1 MKYLKKLERLRRV
14 AEQVALSYLVGKYF
28 YQSQMPTMWCPGC
41 GNGVVAMSM
50 CRAIERLG
58 LDMDKVIHVAG
69 IGCAAVAHWYTT
81 FTALQTAHGRA
92 LASATG
98 IKFANPDLTVVVTM
112 GDGDAAAIGGNHLI
126 HACRRNIDV
135 TAIVYNN
142 FNYGMTGGQ
151 VGPTT
156 PLGSFASSAPYG
168 NAEPPFDICRLAEA
182 AGATYVARGAVY
194 YVKELISLIERGI
207 RHKGF
212 SLIDAVTPCVTV
224 FGRRNKLGTP
234 GDMFKAQRKFTVSVE
249 KARDMS
255 PEELE
260 GKLIRGVLVEKDA
273 PEFTEEY
280 AKIIA
285 QAQGRGE

>member
-1 MKYLKKLERLRRV
+1 MKYWKKFRRLQKV
-14 AEQVALSYLVGKYF
+14 GEQANLSYLVAKYF
-28 YQSQMPTMWCPGC
+28 YPNQMPTMWCPGC

-50 CRAIERLG
+50 CRAIERVG
-58 LDMDKVIHVAG
+58 LDTDKVIHVAG

-98 IKFANPDLTVVVTM
+98 IKFANPDLTVIVTM

-126 HACRRNIDV
+126 HACRRNIDL

-156 PLGSFASSAPYG
+156 PLRSFTSTTPYG
-168 NAEPPFDICRLAEA
+168 NAERPFDICRLAEA

-207 RHKGF
+207 RHNGF
-212 SLIDAVTPCVTV
+212 ALIDVLTPCVTV
-224 FGRRNKLGTP
+224 FGRQNRLGTP
-234 GDMFKAQRKFTVSVE
+234 GEMFTAQRKLTVPVS
-249 KARDMS
+249 KAKNLS
-255 PEELE
+255 IEELE
-260 GKLIRGVLVEKDA
+260 GKLVRGVLVEKEM
-273 PEFTEEY
+273 PEFTDEY
-280 AKIIA
+280 DKIIA
-285 QAQGRGE
+285 RAQGRSE

>member
-1 MKYLKKLERLRRV
+1 V

>member
-1 MKYLKKLERLRRV
+1 MADR
-14 AEQVALSYLVGKYF
+14 ANLSYLVDKYF
-28 YQSQMPTMWCPGC
+28 YASQMPTMWCPGC

-50 CRAIERLG
+50 CRAIERVG

-69 IGCAAVAHWYTT
+69 IGCAAVAHWYTK

-98 IKFANPDLTVVVTM
+98 IKFANPDLTVIVTM

-156 PLGSFASSAPYG
+156 PLRSFASTTPYG
-168 NAEPPFDICRLAEA
+168 NAERPFDICRLAEA

-194 YVKELISLIERGI
+194 YVEELISLIERGI
-207 RHKGF
+207 RHNGF
-212 SLIDAVTPCVTV
+212 ALIDVLTPCVTV
-224 FGRRNKLGTP
+224 FGRLNRLGTP
-234 GDMFKAQRKFTVSVE
+234 GEMFKAQRKLTVPVS
-249 KARDMS
+249 KAKNLS
-255 PEELE
+255 IEELE
-260 GKLIRGVLVEKDA
+260 GKLVRGVLVEKEV
-273 PEFTEEY
+273 PEFTDEY
-280 AKIIA
+280 DKIIA
-285 QAQGRGE
+285 QAQGRGK

>member
-1 MKYLKKLERLRRV
+1 V
-14 AEQVALSYLVGKYF
+14 AEQANLSYLVAKYF
-28 YQSQMPTMWCPGC
+28 YPNQMPTMWCPGC

-58 LDMDKVIHVAG
+58 MDMDKVIHVAG

-112 GDGDAAAIGGNHLI
+112 GDGDATAIGGNHLI
-126 HACRRNIDV
+126 HACRRNIDA

-156 PLGSFASSAPYG
+156 PLRSFASTAPYG
-168 NAEPPFDICRLAEA
+168 NAERPFDICRLAET
-182 AGATYVARGAVY
+182 AGATYVARGSVY

-234 GDMFKAQRKFTVSVE
+234 GEMFKAQRKFTVSVK
-249 KARDMS
+249 KAKDMS

-260 GKLIRGVLVEKDA
+260 GKLIRGVLVEKEV
-273 PEFTEEY
+273 PEFTDEY
-280 AKIIA
+280 DKIIA
-285 QAQGRGE
+285 RAQRGAK

>member
-1 MKYLKKLERLRRV
+1 MKYWKRFGRLQKV
-14 AEQVALSYLVGKYF
+14 AEQAGLSYLVDKYF

-50 CRAIERLG
+50 CRAIERIG
-58 LDMDKVIHVAG
+58 FDMDKVIHVAG

-92 LASATG
+92 LPSATG

-156 PLGSFASSAPYG
+156 PLRAFASTAPYS
-168 NAEPPFDICRLAEA
+168 NAERPFDICKLAEA
-182 AGATYVARGAVY
+182 AGATFVARGAVY

-212 SLIDAVTPCVTV
+212 SLIDVLTPCVTV
-224 FGRRNKLGTP
+224 FGRQNKLGTP
-234 GDMFKAQRKFTVSVE
+234 GEMFRAQRKLTVPVS
-249 KARDMS
+249 KAKKLS
-255 PEELE
+255 PKELE
-260 GKLIRGVLVEKDA
+260 SKFVRGILVEKDT

-280 AKIIA
+280 DKIIA
-285 QAQGRGE
+285 QAQRRGG

>member
-1 MKYLKKLERLRRV
+1 M
-14 AEQVALSYLVGKYF
+14 AEQASLSYLVNKYF
-28 YQSQMPTMWCPGC
+28 YTHQFPTMWCPGC

-58 LDMDKVIHVAG
+58 LEMDKVIHVAG
-69 IGCAAVAHWYTT
+69 IGCACVAHWYTT

-98 IKFANPDLTVVVTM
+98 IKLANPDLRVVVTL
-112 GDGDAAAIGGNHLI
+112 GDGDCAAIGGNHFI

-156 PLGSFASSAPYG
+156 PLKAVTSTTSQG
-168 NAEPPFDICRLAEA
+168 NLEPPFDLCRLAEA

-194 YVKELISLIERGI
+194 YVRELISLIERGI
-207 RHKGF
+207 KHKGF
-212 SLIDAVTPCVTV
+212 SFIDALTPCVTV
-224 FGRRNKLGTP
+224 FGRRNRMGSP
-234 GDMFKAQRKFTVSVE
+234 GEMFKAQKNMTVWVE
-249 KARDMS
+249 KAKNMS
-255 PEELE
+255 PDELN
-260 GKLIRGVLVEKDA
+260 GKLIRGVLVEREA

-280 AKIIA
+280 DKLIA
-285 QAQGRGE
+285 LAQKGA